1 MGLLDENPVRL
12 PTPPPE
18 SPPPPPPAARR
29 PPAKWWEVEDLDPV
43 TAAFVAGR
51 VHWRDYGWCRD
62 FGVYVL
68 NTHVLLSVCCAHPKH
83 PMSRFR
89 RLLMLLS
96 SLCFAFF
103 VCVALARF
111 HVPVFGPALGLLAG
125 FVQVWWDL
133 IPVLMNALSCQN
145 ACLPVGC
152 RRAANCFSFAC
163 LALHTVQSFV
173 FALVGAVICV
183 TAPAED
189 VEGVSEAVGQVVE
202 SKLVAFALALPISMV
217 LFTFLRWCEVEGP
230 CRLPPLSGVALL

>member
-51 VHWRDYGWCRD
+51 VHWRDKGWCSD
-62 FGVYVL
+62 FVVYVL

-96 SLCFAFF
+96 SLCFASS
-103 VCVALARF
+103 CAWRSRDSTSRSSARRSASSL
-111 HVPVFGPALGLLAG
+111 V
-125 FVQVWWDL
+125 
-133 IPVLMNALSCQN
+133 SCR
-145 ACLPVGC
+145 CGGT
-152 RRAANCFSFAC
+152 SFRC
-163 LALHTVQSFV
+163 
-173 FALVGAVICV
+173 
-183 TAPAED
+183 
-189 VEGVSEAVGQVVE
+189 
-202 SKLVAFALALPISMV
+202 
-217 LFTFLRWCEVEGP
+217 
-230 CRLPPLSGVALL
+230 